1 MAGLMNLSYRFA
13 KAFTILVF
21 TVLLLGFAILYYA
34 FERTTMRSA
43 IVKMEDLNAY
53 VAGRL
58 SKDPEYDYF
67 NFHHRQTR
75 VALLKEVLS
84 DKEEKIVEEKYIW
97 NRSIQSYINRI
108 SVSSFFMIKGK
119 PYRITSVRYI
129 TVIEKRFLLSL
140 VMVVAWIMVFLVILS
155 IIISVLI
162 SRKILDPF
170 YHALEEIKKFSI
182 KDRKPM
188 QLMETGTYEFRLLN
202 GFLTKMSENSKK
214 DYYLLEELTEN
225 TSHELQTPLASVKG
239 KIELMMETGLTEK
252 QFATLSSMNDE
263 LDRLSSI
270 NKSLIL
276 LAKLEHLE
284 LKNTGRINLSKILSD
299 RIAYFEDV
307 FAFRNLKVKSSIETD
322 VMISMD
328 KNLLII
334 VLDNLLS
341 NSKRHNYEQGDIDI
355 ALASNRLTISNT
367 GNPPS
372 IPEEEVFGRFSR
384 GNPDQNSIG
393 IGLALVKRILEIFG
407 YEISYRFYNERHV
420 VIVEFKI

>member
-75 VALLKEVLS
+75 VALLKEVPS
-84 DKEEKIVEEKYIW
+84 DKEEKIIEEKYIW

-170 YHALEEIKKFSI
+170 YHALEEIKRFSI

-239 KIELMMETGLTEK
+239 KIELMMETRLTEK

-276 LAKLEHLE
+276 LGKLEHLE

-328 KNLLII
+328 ENLLII

-341 NSKRHNYEQGDIDI
+341 NAKRHNYEQGDIDI

>member
-1 MAGLMNLSYRFA
+1 MNLSYRFA

>member
-1 MAGLMNLSYRFA
+1 
-13 KAFTILVF
+13 
-21 TVLLLGFAILYYA
+21 
-34 FERTTMRSA
+34 
-43 IVKMEDLNAY
+43 
-53 VAGRL
+53 
-58 SKDPEYDYF
+58 
-67 NFHHRQTR
+67 
-75 VALLKEVLS
+75 
-84 DKEEKIVEEKYIW
+84 
-97 NRSIQSYINRI
+97 
-108 SVSSFFMIKGK
+108 
-119 PYRITSVRYI
+119 
-129 TVIEKRFLLSL
+129 
-140 VMVVAWIMVFLVILS
+140 
-155 IIISVLI
+155 
-162 SRKILDPF
+162 
-170 YHALEEIKKFSI
+170 
-182 KDRKPM
+182 
-188 QLMETGTYEFRLLN
+188 LLN

-239 KIELMMETGLTEK
+239 KIELMMETRLTEK

-276 LAKLEHLE
+276 LGKLEHLE

-328 KNLLII
+328 ENLLII

-341 NSKRHNYEQGDIDI
+341 NAKRHNYEQGDIDI

-420 VIVEFKI
+420 FIVEFKI

>member
-1 MAGLMNLSYRFA
+1 MNLSYRFA

-21 TVLLLGFAILYYA
+21 AVLLLGFAILYYA

-75 VALLKEVLS
+75 VALLKEVPS
-84 DKEEKIVEEKYIW
+84 DKEEKIIEEKYIW

-239 KIELMMETGLTEK
+239 KIELMMETRLTEK

-328 KNLLII
+328 ENLLII

-341 NSKRHNYEQGDIDI
+341 NAKRHNYEQGDIDI

>member
-58 SKDPEYDYF
+58 SKDPGYDYF
-67 NFHHRQTR
+67 NYHHRQTR
-75 VALLKEVLS
+75 VDILEKIPA
-84 DKEEKIVEEKYIW
+84 DKEEKIIEEKYIW
-97 NRSIQSYINRI
+97 NRSLQSYINRI
-108 SVSSFFMIKGK
+108 SVGSFFTIRGK

-140 VMVVAWIMVFLVILS
+140 LMVVAWIMVFLLILS
-155 IIISVLI
+155 IIISVLV

-182 KDRKPM
+182 KDRHPM
-188 QLMETGTYEFRLLN
+188 QLVDTGTYEFRLLN
-202 GFLTKMSENSKK
+202 GFLAKMSENSKK

-225 TSHELQTPLASVKG
+225 TSHELQTPLASIKG

-276 LAKLEHLE
+276 LAKLEHFE
-284 LKNTGRINLSKILSD
+284 QKDIGRIHFSDILSE
-299 RIAYFEDV
+299 RMAYFEDV
-307 FAFRNLKVKSSIETD
+307 FAFRHLQVKADVEPGVMVFMDTNLAV
-322 VMISMD
+322 
-328 KNLLII
+328 I

-341 NSKRHNYEQGDIDI
+341 NAKRHNHEHGKIEI
-355 ALASNRLTISNT
+355 TLTSARLMISNT

-372 IPEEEVFGRFSR
+372 IPEEEVFGRFRR

-393 IGLALVKRILEIFG
+393 IGLALVKRILEISG
-407 YEISYRFYNERHV
+407 YRIGYRFHNNKH
-420 VIVEFKI
+420 VIVVDFKN

>member
-58 SKDPEYDYF
+58 SKDQEYDYF

-75 VALLKEVLS
+75 VALLKEVPS
-84 DKEEKIVEEKYIW
+84 DKEEKIIEEKYIW

-170 YHALEEIKKFSI
+170 YHALEEIKRFSI

-188 QLMETGTYEFRLLN
+188 QLMETDTYEFRLLN

-284 LKNTGRINLSKILSD
+284 LKNTGRINLSQILAE
-299 RIAYFEDV
+299 RMAYFEDIFSFQQLHV
-307 FAFRNLKVKSSIETD
+307 EASVEPD

-328 KNLLII
+328 ENLAVI

-341 NSKRHNYEQGDIDI
+341 NAKRHNYEQGDIDI

>member
-1 MAGLMNLSYRFA
+1 MNLSYRFA

-53 VAGRL
+53 VAGRI
-58 SKDPEYDYF
+58 STDPDYDYF
-67 NFHHRQTR
+67 NYHHRQTR
-75 VALLKEVLS
+75 VHVLEKIPA
-84 DKEEKIVEEKYIW
+84 DKEEKIIEEKYIW

-108 SVSSFFMIKGK
+108 SVGSFFIIKGK

-140 VMVVAWIMVFLVILS
+140 LMVVAWIMVFLLILS
-155 IIISVLI
+155 IIISVLV

-170 YHALEEIKKFSI
+170 YHTLEEIKKFSI
-182 KDRKPM
+182 KDRQPM
-188 QLMETGTYEFRLLN
+188 RLMDTGTYEFRLLN
-202 GFLTKMSENSKK
+202 GFLAKMSENSKK

-270 NKSLIL
+270 NRSLIL
-276 LAKLEHLE
+276 LAKLEHFE
-284 LKNTGRINLSKILSD
+284 QKDIGRINISKILSE
-299 RIAYFEDV
+299 RIAYFEDI
-307 FAFRNLKVKSSIETD
+307 FAFRHLHVKASVEPDTMVFMDENLAV
-322 VMISMD
+322 
-328 KNLLII
+328 I
-334 VLDNLLS
+334 VLDNLLG
-341 NSKRHNYEQGDIDI
+341 NAQRHNYEYGKIEI
-355 ALASNRLTISNT
+355 TLTASRLMISNT
-367 GNPPS
+367 GNAPS
-372 IPEEEVFGRFSR
+372 IPEQEVFGRFRR

-393 IGLALVKRILEIFG
+393 IGLALVKRILEISG
-407 YEISYRFYNERHV
+407 YGISYIFYDKNHV
-420 VIVEFKI
+420 VIVVF

>member
-1 MAGLMNLSYRFA
+1 MNLSYRFA

-21 TVLLLGFAILYYA
+21 AVLLLGFAILYYA

-43 IVKMEDLNAY
+43 IVKMEELNAY

-58 SKDPEYDYF
+58 TKEPRYDYLT
-67 NFHHRQTR
+67 FHRKQTR
-75 VALLKEVLS
+75 VFLQPDNSSGKKEQVT
-84 DKEEKIVEEKYIW
+84 EEKYIW

-108 SVSSFFMIKGK
+108 SVTSFFVIRGK
-119 PYRITSVRYI
+119 PYMITSVRYI

-140 VMVVAWIMVFLVILS
+140 LMVVAWIMVFLVILT
-155 IIISVLI
+155 IIISVLV

-170 YHALEEIKKFSI
+170 YHALEEIKRFSI
-182 KDRKPM
+182 KDKQPM
-188 QLMETGTYEFRLLN
+188 QLMDTHTYEFSLLN
-202 GFLTKMSENSKK
+202 GFLGRMSESSKK

-239 KIELMMETGLTEK
+239 KIELLMETGLNEH
-252 QFATLSSMNDE
+252 QFATLSAMNDE

-276 LAKLEHLE
+276 LARLEHFE
-284 LKNTGRINLSKILSD
+284 KENIGSVNLSQILLD

-307 FAFRNLKVKSSIETD
+307 FAFKHLQIRTYIEPD
-322 VMISMD
+322 VMAVVD
-328 KNLLII
+328 KSLAVI

-341 NSKRHNYEQGDIDI
+341 NSKRHNYEYGCIDI
-355 ALASNRLTISNT
+355 TLTSYRLVISNT

-372 IPEEEVFGRFSR
+372 IPEEEVFKRFSR

-407 YEISYRFYNERHV
+407 YGTSYRFYQDRH
-420 VIVEFKI
+420 IVTIEF

>member
-53 VAGRL
+53 VAGRI
-58 SKDPEYDYF
+58 SKDPGYDYF
-67 NFHHRQTR
+67 NYHHRQTR
-75 VALLKEVLS
+75 VDLLKKMPA
-84 DKEEKIVEEKYIW
+84 DKGEKMIEEKYIW

-108 SVSSFFMIKGK
+108 SVGSFFTIRGK

-140 VMVVAWIMVFLVILS
+140 LMVVAWIMVFLLILS

-170 YHALEEIKKFSI
+170 YHALEEIKRFSI
-182 KDRKPM
+182 KDRQPM
-188 QLMETGTYEFRLLN
+188 QLMDTGTYEFRLLN
-202 GFLTKMSENSKK
+202 GFLAKMSENSKK

-276 LAKLEHLE
+276 LAKLEHFEQKDIGL
-284 LKNTGRINLSKILSD
+284 INFSQILSE
-299 RIAYFEDV
+299 RIAYFEDI
-307 FAFRNLKVKSSIETD
+307 FAFRHLHIEVSVEPDVIVFMDENLAVIA
-322 VMISMD
+322 
-328 KNLLII
+328 
-334 VLDNLLS
+334 LDNLLS
-341 NSKRHNYEQGDIDI
+341 NAKRHNDDYGHIEIS
-355 ALASNRLTISNT
+355 LTSSRLMISNT

-372 IPEEEVFGRFSR
+372 IPEEEVFGRFRR

-407 YEISYRFYNERHV
+407 YGISYRFHKDRHV
-420 VIVEFKI
+420 VIVDFKN